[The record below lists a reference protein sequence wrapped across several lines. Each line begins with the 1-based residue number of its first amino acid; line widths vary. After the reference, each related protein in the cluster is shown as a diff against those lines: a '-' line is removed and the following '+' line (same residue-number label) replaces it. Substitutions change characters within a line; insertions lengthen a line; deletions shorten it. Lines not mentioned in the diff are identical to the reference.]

1 MSITIY
7 HFYIK
12 KGDTEPSIKCVLKDA
27 ADTVVDP
34 SDGTVSF
41 HMSKVRGRSI
51 TNLIDSPATIE
62 SMTYEGNTVKGVAYY
77 WAAGDTDQT
86 AGEYSAEW
94 EYTDKDG
101 GIWTF
106 PNDSHNVVHIAA
118 QLA

>member
-1 MSITIY
+1 MSTTIY

-12 KGDTEPSIKCVLKDA
+12 RGDTEPPIKCILKDA
-27 ADTVVDP
+27 NGTVVDP
-34 SDGTVSF
+34 SDGTVRF

-51 TNLIDSPATIE
+51 TSLIDAPAAIE
-62 SMTYEGNTVKGVAYY
+62 NMTYEDATVKGVAYY
-77 WAAGDTDQT
+77 WTTGDTDQT

-101 GIWTF
+101 GVWTF
-106 PNDSHNVVHIAA
+106 PNDSHNVVHITA